1 MCVFDCT
8 YCDVE
13 MITDSNVVIAD
24 CEEVDVDVVLLMSL
38 SRLPNTV

>member
-24 CEEVDVDVVLLMSL
+24 CEVDVDVVLLMSL